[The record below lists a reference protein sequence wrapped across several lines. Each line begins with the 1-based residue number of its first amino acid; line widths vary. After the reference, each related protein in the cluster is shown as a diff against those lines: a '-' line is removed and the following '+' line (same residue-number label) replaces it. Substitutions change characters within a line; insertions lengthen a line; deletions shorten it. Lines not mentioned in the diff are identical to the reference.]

1 MDQYPAPHSLTAI
14 STASVNTDRPERYA
28 KQLVSHMQQ
37 KIPCEQ
43 VTDGHRLT
51 FNRDGIFSGYGE
63 VLVSPSEGGT
73 RLVLRAIAAD
83 ATCQKRIE
91 DILTRHLEGFGRRE
105 QLSVKFQAE

>member
-43 VTDGHRLT
+43 VTNGHRLT
-51 FNRDGIFSGYGE
+51 FNATAYLAVTVRFLCCLLKVEHAWFYAPLQQMLPADNALKIS
-63 VLVSPSEGGT
+63 
-73 RLVLRAIAAD
+73 LR
-83 ATCQKRIE
+83 
-91 DILTRHLEGFGRRE
+91 DILKVLDVE
-105 QLSVKFQAE
+105 SN